1 MDRKYIVRLF
11 NEFQMYADQVERLE
25 KELNEQSKIND
36 IFDNYWQLFENIHQ
50 NKTKKKENKSIQ
62 HAQTS
67 YFPYYQ

>member
-36 IFDNYWQLFENIHQ
+36 IFDNY
-50 NKTKKKENKSIQ
+50 
-62 HAQTS
+62 
-67 YFPYYQ
+67 